1 MKIETDKLLPYR
13 VGGLLYTPALNQ
25 SVAEKIVSGL
35 YGERISI
42 AFCLEDSV
50 DDFALKEAER
60 QLIKILRVLSESE
73 KPLPMLFVR
82 IRTPM
87 HMKYIHNML
96 GDLTNILTGYILPK
110 FDTSNMREY
119 SDLIKVFN
127 EDIGHKLYIMPI
139 LESKEIS
146 DALNRLDILHSIKN
160 HLDIIKEYV
169 LNIRVGGNDFCNLY
183 AVRRS
188 VRQSIYDIG
197 VVRDILMDI
206 LNVFASDYVVSGPVW
221 EYFGDDDRQDWAVGL
236 KAELE
241 LDKLNGFIGKTA
253 IHPSQIPI
261 INNCLKVSNT
271 DFEDAKSILNTN
283 QDGLAVEKNI
293 DGTRMNERKCHE
305 KWAKKI
311 MIRAKVYGIHD
322 YE

>member
-35 YGERISI
+35 YGEIMSI

-50 DDFALKEAER
+50 DDFALKEAES
-60 QLIKILRVLSESE
+60 QLIKILGVLSES
-73 KPLPMLFVR
+73 KKQLPMLFVR

-110 FDTSNMREY
+110 FDTGNMREY

-127 EDIGHKLYIMPI
+127 EGSRHKLYIMPI

-183 AVRRS
+183 AIRRS

-221 EYFGDDDRQDWAVGL
+221 EYFGDDDGQDWAVGL

-261 INNCLKVSNT
+261 IDNCLKVSRT
-271 DFEDAKSILNTN
+271 DYEDAKSILSTN
-283 QDGLAVEKNI
+283 RDGLAVEKNI

-305 KWAKKI
+305 RWAEKI

>member
-1 MKIETDKLLPYR
+1 MKIETDELLPYK
-13 VGGLLYTPALNQ
+13 VGGLLYAPALNQ
-25 SVAEKIVSGL
+25 SAADKIVNGL
-35 YGERISI
+35 YGEIMSI

-50 DDFALKEAER
+50 DDVVLKEAEQ
-60 QLIKILRVLSESE
+60 QLIRTLRILSESE

-82 IRTPM
+82 IRTPR
-87 HMKYIHNML
+87 HMQYIHNML
-96 GDLTNILTGYILPK
+96 GGLTDILAGYILPK

-119 SDLIKVFN
+119 SALIKSFN
-127 EDIGHKLYIMPI
+127 EGREHKLYIMPI
-139 LESKEIS
+139 LESKEIA
-146 DALNRLDILHSIKN
+146 DALNRLNILHSIKN
-160 HLDIIKEYV
+160 HLDTIREYV

-221 EYFGDDDRQDWAVGL
+221 EYFGNNDRDDWAVGL
-236 KAELE
+236 KAELG
-241 LDKLNGFIGKTA
+241 LDILNGFIGKTA

-261 INNCLKVSNT
+261 INNCLKVSRT
-271 DFEDAKSILNTN
+271 DFEDAKSILDTSR
-283 QDGLAVEKNI
+283 DGSAVEKNT
-293 DGTRMNERKCHE
+293 DGTRMNEKKCH
-305 KWAKKI
+305 KRWAEKI
-311 MIRAKVYGIHD
+311 MIRAKAYGIHD